1 MTLTNILLIIIAIT
15 LAIAATALRRISFL
29 LMNHLGGGEASGV
42 APAVAVGV
50 VAGSGPDEPHV
61 LRLQNTSN
69 AVIYNVALGA
79 EEAFRTRLPGGAE
92 RAFSRGDLLIPGDL
106 IAALLPGQI
115 FDIPI
120 GVVLPPA
127 EDAGGGAFIAEI
139 RIDYLRRPNA
149 LEGNPSR
156 ALLGTAHLESTQS

>member
-1 MTLTNILLIIIAIT
+1 
-15 LAIAATALRRISFL
+15 
-29 LMNHLGGGEASGV
+29 MNHLGGGERGGV
-42 APAVAVGV
+42 APAVAAV
-50 VAGSGPDEPHV
+50 VVPGSRPDEPHM
-61 LRLQNTSN
+61 LRLQNTGN
-69 AVIYNVALGA
+69 AAVYKVALGA
-79 EEAFRTRLPGGAE
+79 EEAFRTKLPGGAE

-115 FDIPI
+115 FDIPL
-120 GVVLPPA
+120 GAVLPPA

-156 ALLGTAHLESTQS
+156 ALIGTAHLEGGHE